1 MPAWRDR
8 AQAPTAGSFASVV
21 WLPLST
27 VFPAPCASYA
37 QYKTPRASCALF
49 RCPRSRIGF
58 RVLLARG
65 VPVTRTRRKPVSAA
79 NSVNSNKNEN
89 RGEEGL
95 SNVNNGLLRPLLVTT
110 ASKLVALRAT
120 SIDRES
126 GPLCKWNHALTRQSG
141 QFEAIWGPAGPIER
155 RSTVQSRV
163 PYVGTD
169 HLHASVPFS

>member
-1 MPAWRDR
+1 MP
-8 AQAPTAGSFASVV
+8 TFV
-21 WLPLST
+21 LPGATNS
-27 VFPAPCASYA
+27 SYA
-37 QYKTPRASCALF
+37 KATRLSPGFFHRHT
-49 RCPRSRIGF
+49 GF
-58 RVLLARG
+58 RVLLARGG

-79 NSVNSNKNEN
+79 NSANSNNNEN
-89 RGEEGL
+89 RGDEGL

-141 QFEAIWGPAGPIER
+141 QFEAILGPAGPIER